1 MSVSSGRCD
10 GILKKKAPTS
20 ATVFDILFF
29 SVIIKRENKYMDQNE
44 RRQAMVLMEME
55 GRKDHG
61 EGHKTTFSSCVV
73 GD

>member
-1 MSVSSGRCD
+1 
-10 GILKKKAPTS
+10 
-20 ATVFDILFF
+20 
-29 SVIIKRENKYMDQNE
+29 MDQNE